1 MGQTKHGKRRA
12 EGKTSKV
19 MSETRNRETEDRDRR
34 CNKDRRDKSLSKGPA
49 HNNGYRVQTLR

>member
-34 CNKDRRDKSLSKGPA
+34 CDKDRRDKSLSKEPG
-49 HNNGYRVQTLR
+49 